1 MFRLNK
7 KIWLTCIPIAL
18 SWVTVHGKSV
28 LLFILFVL
36 AHFIIMGIVPAFR
49 KRENVW
55 MFILVAVT
63 SIPINIFILLQ
74 LNRIDMLFNSLFVLG
89 VLRCVLY
96 YSVLF
101 SIEEI
106 IMGLITRLLWKKQ
119 YKINFGSE

>member
-1 MFRLNK
+1 MLHLK
-7 KIWLTCIPIAL
+7 KKMWLACIPIAL
-18 SWVTVHGKSV
+18 SWVAVLGKSV
-28 LLFILFVL
+28 LIFALFVL
-36 AHFIIMGIVPAFR
+36 AHFIIMGIVPGFR

-74 LNRIDMLFNSLFVLG
+74 LNQIDMLFNSLFILG

-106 IMGLITRLLWKKQ
+106 IMGIITRLLWKKQ
-119 YKINFGSE
+119 YKINLCSE